1 MVRYS
6 FQNPYE
12 AIVSLLSLSY
22 TILKCLFKNFQTS
35 KPESEKLP
43 LHKVIA
49 LQKAKDENI
58 VLKLIND
65 IFLCHFTKPLSLSHA
80 YALELQKVNAFALS
94 MKELFKF
101 CMELGIEVKICKRPN
116 IFSEVCEMFPKRLIM
131 DQTIDIVEVE
141 KLLLGT
147 NPFPESEFKVIVLV
161 RDPRAVTKSRE
172 SLQMCDSND
181 EKQCVNVTELCKRLD
196 MEVSTGNDFL
206 YKKIP

>member
-1 MVRYS
+1 MKPLYHT
-6 FQNPYE
+6 F
-12 AIVSLLSLSY
+12 VSLFF
-22 TILKCLFKNFQTS
+22 TILKYFFKNFQTS

-49 LQKAKDENI
+49 LKKAKDENI
-58 VLKLIND
+58 VSKLIND

-80 YALELQKVNAFALS
+80 YALELQKLNAFALS

-101 CMELGIEVKICKRPN
+101 CMELGIEVRICKRPN

-131 DQTIDIVEVE
+131 EQTVDIVEVE
-141 KLLLGT
+141 KLLLGS
-147 NPFPESEFKVIVLV
+147 NPFAESEFKVIVLV

-172 SLQMCDSND
+172 SLKMCDSKD

-206 YKKIP
+206 YKKTP